1 VSSSLFMLAS
11 TVLMA
16 FREIRRNTL
25 RSSLTTLG
33 IVIGVASVIALVTLG
48 EGASQKVTG
57 EISGM
62 GVNMLTMLPGADRR
76 GRGPVSETAA
86 PFRMDDARAIAR
98 EVSAVLYVAPSAGR
112 SMLAVYAN
120 RNWNT
125 TVTGVTD
132 AYFAVRN
139 LRIERGRMFSELEQ
153 ASAQP
158 VCVIGNTVREKLFGF
173 QDPLGASIRLGRTSC
188 LVVGLTLPKGQS
200 TFGMDQDDFVLIP
213 LTAFQ
218 RRIAGN
224 ADVGA
229 ISVSARDESLTGK
242 AKQQISALMRERRG
256 IAAGQADDFAVHDT
270 REIMQTLQSVTG
282 VLTAL
287 LGAVAAVSL
296 LVGGIGIMNIM
307 LVSVTERTREIGIR
321 LAVGARGHEVLLQF
335 LVEAVVLCL
344 LGGLCGMLLGLGGA
358 YAAGLALQLPFV
370 VRPEVVL
377 IAVAFSACVGLAFGF
392 FPARK
397 AARLNPIEALRH
409 E

>member
-1 VSSSLFMLAS
+1 MSGFLFMLGS
-11 TVLMA
+11 TLSMA

-48 EGASQKVTG
+48 EGATQKVTG

-62 GVNMLTMLPGADRR
+62 GVNMLTVFPGAER
-76 GRGPVSETAA
+76 RGPVSESAS
-86 PFRMDDARAIAR
+86 PFTLDDARAIVR
-98 EVSAVLYVAPSAGR
+98 EASAVMRAAPSSGR
-112 SMLAVYAN
+112 AMLAVYAN

-125 TVTGVTD
+125 TITGTTNE
-132 AYFAVRN
+132 YFEVRN
-139 LRIERGRMFSELEQ
+139 LRIETGRMFSDVELT
-153 ASAQP
+153 SAQP
-158 VCVIGNTVREKLFGF
+158 VCVIGNTVQQKLFGH
-173 QDPLGASIRLGRTSC
+173 QEPLGATIRLGRVSC
-188 LVVGLTLPKGQS
+188 LIIGTTVPKGQS
-200 TFGMDQDDFVLIP
+200 TFGMDQDDFILIP
-213 LTAFQ
+213 LGAFQ

-229 ISVSARDESLTGK
+229 IAVSARDESLTSK
-242 AKQQISALMRERRG
+242 AKQQIQALMRERRR
-256 IAAGQADDFAVHDT
+256 IAPGQADDFAVRDT
-270 REIMQTLQSVTG
+270 REIMQTLQNVTG

-321 LAVGARGHEVLLQF
+321 LAVGARAHEVLLQF
-335 LVEAVVLCL
+335 LVESVVLCVM
-344 LGGLCGMLLGLGGA
+344 GGLFGMLIGLGGA
-358 YAAGLALQLPFV
+358 YGAGIALKIPFAF
-370 VRPEVVL
+370 RPEVVG
-377 IAVAFSACVGLAFGF
+377 IAVGFSAFVGLAFGF

-397 AARLNPIEALRH
+397 AAQLNPIEALRH